1 MEPALSAAALDMI
14 GGVLGS
20 HQKYNDA
27 IPYFRRAR
35 DLYYEKRDI
44 YPGSVVA
51 TSNNLALL
59 LMKQGKYAEAIRVLE
74 KAEPSANAPTFGA
87 PKFKQVLYD
96 RLAILSE
103 KTGDKAAAERYRK
116 KFNESLAR

>member
-1 MEPALSAAALDMI
+1 MI
-14 GGVLGS
+14 GEVLGAR
-20 HQKYNDA
+20 KRYNDA

-35 DLYYEKRDI
+35 ELYWRKRDI

-59 LMKQGKYAEAIRVLE
+59 LMKQGKDAEAIRVLKE
-74 KAEPSANAPTFGA
+74 AEPSISSPTFGA

-103 KTGDKAAAERYRK
+103 KTGDLAAAARYRK
-116 KFNESLAR
+116 KFQDSLAQ